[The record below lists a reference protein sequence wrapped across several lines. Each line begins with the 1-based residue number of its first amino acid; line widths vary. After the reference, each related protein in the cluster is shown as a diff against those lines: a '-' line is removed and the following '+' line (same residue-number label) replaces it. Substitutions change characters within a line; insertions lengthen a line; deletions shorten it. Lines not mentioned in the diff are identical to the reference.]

1 MRPSFANEL
10 SKKFSVFDKIF
21 EGFTKVF
28 ATVVLIIPG
37 IAIIAYILYSSI
49 QFELNT
55 KGFIK
60 AKVSYSEIDE
70 ADTTGKTV
78 IYHFLDAAG
87 KEYVINSAEIKK
99 NSGSSSEG
107 EFDLYDSDEGTPVFD
122 EQRVRFDAKKP
133 VKLYYENS
141 WLGRAV
147 TIVFGGIF
155 IFFGSLIVFNI
166 NPIKK
171 PKRIIIGFAS
181 FCLFLIGAGLLLD
194 YIVSLDK
201 NNPERFS
208 YEYLAAAFILIGGTL
223 FGYWLWTQ
231 KMWREL
237 DTIGDTISIKNY
249 NVVLKNK
256 IGSWHTLDKSN
267 EKNTTFEAEVINTS
281 TSLPIKIEVHS
292 DAYDWALINPYV
304 IQCVYEGENGKKH
317 FFETEHIWFNPT
329 PFIKG
334 EIKVLVHPKNAKYY
348 KIDASFL
355 PDVDLITGR
364 IYTRL

>member
-1 MRPSFANEL
+1 MRPTFAKEL

-28 ATVVLIIPG
+28 ATVVLLIPG
-37 IAIIAYILYSSI
+37 IAIIAYMLYSSI

-70 ADTTGKTV
+70 ADTTGKTLN
-78 IYHFLDAAG
+78 YHFLDAAG

-99 NSGSSSEG
+99 NAGSSSEG
-107 EFDLYDSDEGTPVFD
+107 EIELYNSDDGTPVFD
-122 EQRVRFDAKKP
+122 EQRVRFDAKNPTKI
-133 VKLYYENS
+133 YYENS
-141 WLGRAV
+141 WFGRAV

-155 IFFGSLIVFNI
+155 IFFGSLIVFEI
-166 NPIKK
+166 NPFKK

-208 YEYLAAAFILIGGTL
+208 YEYLASAFIIIGSAV

-231 KMWREL
+231 KIWREL
-237 DTIGDTISIKNY
+237 NTIGTTISIKNY

-256 IGSWHTLDKSN
+256 IGSWHLLEPFKESN
-267 EKNTTFEAEVINTS
+267 AIVEVEVTNKTND
-281 TSLPIKIEVHS
+281 LPIKIQVHT
-292 DAYDWALINPYV
+292 DVYDWALINPYV
-304 IQCVYEGENGKKH
+304 IQCAYTDENQKKH
-317 FFETEHIWFNPT
+317 ILTSDYIWFNPA

-334 EIKVLVHPKNAKYY
+334 DIKVLIHPKNAKYH
-348 KIDASFL
+348 KIDTSFL